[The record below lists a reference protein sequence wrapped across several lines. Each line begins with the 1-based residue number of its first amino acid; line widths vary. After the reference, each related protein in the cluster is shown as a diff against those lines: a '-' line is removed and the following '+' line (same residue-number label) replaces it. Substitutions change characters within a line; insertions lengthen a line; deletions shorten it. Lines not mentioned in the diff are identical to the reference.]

1 MYCEVQMN
9 NDLNEVREM
18 LTMVKANYFK
28 DGGFVNQEECLS
40 WYADQFGISL
50 GYLKELLEEVKP

>member
-1 MYCEVQMN
+1 MN

-18 LTMVKANYFK
+18 LNAVKANYFK

-50 GYLKELLEEVKP
+50 GYLRELLEEVKP